1 MDDDYTLDEITS
13 NYGYYPTLPAPSDK
27 TLQRWRKWLKND
39 FHVHDFR
46 SGSSK
51 TRPIVQNAI
60 LEEFAKEPSCSAR
73 NIAKATGYSISTVS
87 RNLKKYGLHYG
98 PYRKVPY
105 KLTPEQRSKRDNAL
119 PECCKYLRRLK
130 RTNYASVLTL
140 DETPK

>member
-13 NYGYYPTLPAPSDK
+13 NYGYYPKLPAPSDK

-60 LEEFAKEPSCSAR
+60 LEEFAKESRCSAR

-98 PYRKVPY
+98 PYQKVPY
-105 KLTPEQRSKRDNAL
+105 KLTPEQRSKRVQCATRMLQVLEKAKKD
-119 PECCKYLRRLK
+119 KLRK
-130 RTNYASVLTL
+130 CPYSG
-140 DETPK
+140 